1 MSATPSRR
9 VQTNR
14 DIGIPDHT
22 GLKPADMPVGPSR
35 GAVSRDTE
43 CRSCGRGLRG
53 STLIELMIAMTI
65 GVFLLGTL
73 ALVLSNNS
81 RTRYEIEKSIGQI
94 QNARYAMQ
102 MITDDLSNAGFYGEA
117 EIPDRPAGAALPNL
131 CPTAANLR
139 AALVYPIQGE
149 DNLAALPQDCAAIG
163 AILSGNDLLA
173 VRRTSTCAVGNPD
186 CDPFFEGLQYLQQPA
201 CLADCLDLPKCSPW
215 INTSREAL
223 KARVRSCT
231 AGADAPIYRLY
242 SRLYFLAPSNQ
253 PNDGIPTLKRA
264 DLTAAGYVVTP
275 IAEGIEH
282 LHFEYGVDN
291 DERGAPGYGEPD
303 EYRKATLDPEDWPNV
318 MAVRVHL
325 LVRNALPTHG
335 HLDDRTYHLGQEV
348 IEAPGDAYKRQAY
361 STTVRLNNIAG
372 RREDVQ

>member
-9 VQTNR
+9 DEINR
-14 DIGIPDHT
+14 ETRVSEHPTPKRVGV
-22 GLKPADMPVGPSR
+22 PVGSSRRAHSRDSECRGRGKGSR
-35 GAVSRDTE
+35 GV
-43 CRSCGRGLRG
+43 
-53 STLIELMIAMTI
+53 TLIELMIAMTI

-117 EIPDRPAGAALPNL
+117 LIPGGAALPSL
-131 CPTAANLR
+131 CPTAANLG
-139 AALVYPIQGE
+139 AARGYPVQGA
-149 DNLAALPQDCAAIG
+149 DNLSALPQACAAIG
-163 AILSGNDLLA
+163 AVLTGNDLLA
-173 VRRTSTCAVGNPD
+173 VRRTSTCAVGDPD
-186 CDPFFEGLQYLQQPA
+186 CDAFVEGLPHLQQPA
-201 CLADCLDLPKCSPW
+201 CSADCLDPPKCSPW
-215 INTSREAL
+215 IATGRAAL
-223 KARVRSCT
+223 TARLRSCT

-242 SRLYFLAPSNQ
+242 SRLYYLAPSNR

-264 DLTAAGYVVTP
+264 ELTANGYVVTP
-275 IAEGIEH
+275 IAEGVEH
-282 LHFEYGVDN
+282 LHFEYGIDN
-291 DERGAPGYGEPD
+291 DGTGEPD
-303 EYRKATLDPEDWPNV
+303 EYLEEIVDPGDWQDV
-318 MAVRVHL
+318 VAVRVHL
-325 LVRNALPTHG
+325 LVRNATPTRG
-335 HLDDRTYHLGQEV
+335 HLDDRTYRLAQEV